1 MSSENGQGPPRED
14 GIDRVRAAFSK
25 AEEVALAP
33 GMGNVKNL
41 AEERHK
47 RRTRAHELFERFV
60 PAVDIEPNL
69 DPEYLVKGWLIP
81 KSLSVVYGQPNVGK
95 SFFAL
100 DLAHAIARGRPWGSC
115 RVRKSLVVYVT
126 MEGGAGFDM
135 RVKALGDPC
144 FTGLHLIDPGT
155 VTVERLRSGRLRYT
169 VTGAPSKVLLQ
180 DEVLHIR
187 YRLARDG
194 VMGQSPIQ
202 IGRETFNL
210 ALSQNDAASKQ
221 AAKGFRPEGAVV
233 FAQSINPNQKADVLD
248 KLRQKIE
255 RNDTT
260 SGVLVLDGGADWKP
274 FAFSSKDAE
283 FLESRKL
290 TALDICRIYGVPPS
304 AAGITDNAT
313 YSNIGEE
320 SRALVQRC
328 LAPMARRIEQTMNA
342 ALLTVEGRKLF
353 FIEHDL
359 AGLLRGD
366 MAARYTAYRI
376 GRDGGWL
383 SANEI
388 RRLENLPEIEG
399 GDDYLTPL
407 NMATTGK
414 QEGV

>member
-1 MSSENGQGPPRED
+1 MTAED
-14 GIDRVRAAFSK
+14 ETRAAVPTSD
-25 AEEVALAP
+25 P
-33 GMGNVKNL
+33 YL
-41 AEERHK
+41 AEFFNQGSGALSYVDPARASGTAVAHRCVMLISELLASVPLHIYRRGERGQ
-47 RRTRAHELFERFV
+47 RDRAADHPAYSVLHDMPNQTHTAFDLRQSLIASILTQGNAYAEIER
-60 PAVDIEPNL
+60 N
-69 DPEYLVKGWLIP
+69 GR
-81 KSLSVVYGQPNVGK
+81 GQV
-95 SFFAL
+95 
-100 DLAHAIARGRPWGSC
+100 
-115 RVRKSLVVYVT
+115 
-126 MEGGAGFDM
+126 
-135 RVKALGDPC
+135 
-144 FTGLHLIDPGT
+144 TGLHLIDPGT
-155 VTVERLRSGRLRYT
+155 VTVERLRTGRLRYT

-255 RNDTT
+255 RNDMT

-342 ALLTVEGRKLF
+342 ALLTEEGRKLF

-366 MAARYTAYRI
+366 MAARYAAYRI

-407 NMATTGK
+407 NMATSGK
-414 QEGV
+414 QEGA

>member
-1 MSSENGQGPPRED
+1 MTFVSRLFGWEKRAAVTTADPYLAEFFGQGGGVLSNADPIRASGTAVAHRCVMLISELLASVPLHVYRRGERGQRD
-14 GIDRVRAAFSK
+14 RAAD
-25 AEEVALAP
+25 
-33 GMGNVKNL
+33 
-41 AEERHK
+41 H
-47 RRTRAHELFERFV
+47 
-60 PAVDIEPNL
+60 PAYSVLHDMPNL
-69 DPEYLVKGWLIP
+69 LHTAFDLRQSLIAAI
-81 KSLSVVYGQPNVGK
+81 LTQGNAYAEIERNGRGQV
-95 SFFAL
+95 
-100 DLAHAIARGRPWGSC
+100 
-115 RVRKSLVVYVT
+115 
-126 MEGGAGFDM
+126 
-135 RVKALGDPC
+135 
-144 FTGLHLIDPGT
+144 TGLHPLNPGT
-155 VTVERLRSGRLRYT
+155 VTVERLRSGRLRYI
-169 VTGAPSKVLLQ
+169 VSGAPAKVLLQ

-187 YRLARDG
+187 YRLAPDG

-202 IGRETFNL
+202 IGRDTFNL
-210 ALSQNDAASKQ
+210 ALSQHETAAKQ

-255 RNDTT
+255 RNDST

-328 LAPMARRIEQTMNA
+328 LAPMARRIEQSMNM
-342 ALLTVEGRKLF
+342 ALLTEDGRKHF

-366 MAARYTAYRI
+366 MAARYEAYRI

-383 SANEI
+383 SRNEI
-388 RRLENLPEIEG
+388 RRTENMPEIDG

-407 NMATTGK
+407 NMATSGM
-414 QEGV
+414 QGGE

>member
-1 MSSENGQGPPRED
+1 MSLLTRFFGRETRAATPTSDPYLAEFFGQGGGALSYVDPGRASGTAVAHRCVMLIAELLASVPLHIYRRGERGQRD
-14 GIDRVRAAFSK
+14 RAAD
-25 AEEVALAP
+25 
-33 GMGNVKNL
+33 
-41 AEERHK
+41 H
-47 RRTRAHELFERFV
+47 
-60 PAVDIEPNL
+60 PAYGVLHDMPNPL
-69 DPEYLVKGWLIP
+69 HTAFDFRL
-81 KSLSVVYGQPNVGK
+81 
-95 SFFAL
+95 
-100 DLAHAIARGRPWGSC
+100 
-115 RVRKSLVVYVT
+115 SLVVSILTHGNAYAEIERNGRGQVI
-126 MEGGAGFDM
+126 
-135 RVKALGDPC
+135 
-144 FTGLHLIDPGT
+144 GLRLIDART
-155 VTVERLRSGRLRYT
+155 ITVERLRSGRLRYAE
-169 VTGAPSKVLLQ
+169 TGASGRVLLQ

-187 YRLARDG
+187 YRLGPDG

-210 ALSQNDAASKQ
+210 ALAQNDAASKQ
-221 AAKGFRPEGAVV
+221 AGKGFRPEGAVV

-255 RNDTT
+255 RNDST

-290 TALDICRIYGVPPS
+290 TALDVCRIYGVPPS

-328 LAPMARRIEQTMNA
+328 LAPMARRIEQAMNA
-342 ALLTVEGRKLF
+342 ALLTDEGRKLF

-366 MAARYTAYRI
+366 MGARYEAYRI

-388 RRLENLPEIEG
+388 RRLENLPEIDG

-407 NMATTGK
+407 NMASSANQGGK
-414 QEGV
+414 

>member
-1 MSSENGQGPPRED
+1 MEFLNRLLGRQTRVAVALSDPYLAEYFGQGGGALSYVDPTRASGTAVAHRCTMLIAELLASVPLHVFRR
-14 GIDRVRAAFSK
+14 GDRGGRDRAADHPAYSVLHDMPNEEQTAFDFRLSLTLAILTLGNAY
-25 AEEVALAP
+25 AEISRN
-33 GMGNVKNL
+33 G
-41 AEERHK
+41 R
-47 RRTRAHELFERFV
+47 
-60 PAVDIEPNL
+60 
-69 DPEYLVKGWLIP
+69 
-81 KSLSVVYGQPNVGK
+81 GQV
-95 SFFAL
+95 
-100 DLAHAIARGRPWGSC
+100 
-115 RVRKSLVVYVT
+115 
-126 MEGGAGFDM
+126 
-135 RVKALGDPC
+135 
-144 FTGLHLIDPGT
+144 TGLRLINPKA

-169 VTGAPSKVLLQ
+169 ETGTPGKVLLQ

-187 YRLARDG
+187 YRMGPDG
-194 VMGQSPIQ
+194 VMGQSPLQ

-210 ALSQNDAASKQ
+210 ALAQNDAAAKQ
-221 AAKGFRPEGAVV
+221 ASKGFRPEGAVV
-233 FAQSINPNQKADVLD
+233 FAQSINPNQKLDVLD

-255 RNDTT
+255 RNDST

-328 LAPMARRIEQTMNA
+328 LAPMARRIEQAMNA
-342 ALLTVEGRKLF
+342 ALLTAEGRKAF

-366 MAARYTAYRI
+366 MGARYEAYRV

-388 RRLENLPEIEG
+388 RRLENMPEIEG
-399 GDDYLTPL
+399 GDEYLTPL
-407 NMATTGK
+407 NMAPAGTTEEK
-414 QEGV
+414 